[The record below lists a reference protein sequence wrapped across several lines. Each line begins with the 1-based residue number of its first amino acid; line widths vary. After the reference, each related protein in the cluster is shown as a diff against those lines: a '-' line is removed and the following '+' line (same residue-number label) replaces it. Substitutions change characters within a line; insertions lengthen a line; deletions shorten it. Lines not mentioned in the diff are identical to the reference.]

1 MIRQP
6 PRSALGRLG
15 AWSHRRR
22 WFVLGLWLA
31 ALVVFGGVL
40 TGRFTEHTVAEDHTI
55 GGSESTHAEQLLDE
69 RFDQPVDE
77 IVLVTIDTDDRV
89 TDTDFEAG
97 VVNVADAIRAADIDG
112 VVSVTRALAPTDAA
126 AGSLRAA
133 VLEVGVAGSAD
144 TIEAAVQAI
153 SVQVH
158 GTALESGQAHVT
170 GETAVGLAA
179 DELGESDLARAELI
193 GLPVAALV
201 LLLAFGSVMAA
212 LLPLALAITGVAV
225 TLGVLG
231 VLTIWTDFVGLTENA
246 TTLIGLGI
254 GIDFAM
260 FIVARY
266 REAHLAGRRP
276 EDAAAIALATSGR
289 AVAFSAGTV
298 IVSVTGL
305 FLVDSPIF
313 HDLALG
319 AMVTT
324 AVMLLAA
331 LTMLPAFLGVFGRLV
346 LRRRD
351 RHPTAPAPGLDTT
364 FWSRWATRVMQRPAA
379 SGGAAALILI
389 VLALPLT
396 RLDLGQNDDSAAI
409 ADSDAGAGLAVLEQ
423 IAGPGYLAPIEIVL
437 ASDTPLDAH
446 QLEAIHTWTGTVEAR
461 SDVDATTTI
470 ANVMRNAG
478 LPLDH
483 TGIAAL
489 QRDPAAANIVN
500 RNADVTVATVIADGD
515 VDGPAAETLVKELR
529 RSTGELRRTGLDVAI
544 TGQTARTI
552 DLTHEVTDEL
562 PNVLAYVV
570 GISFILLVLVF
581 RSPLL
586 ALKAIIMNALSVGA
600 AFGLLV
606 LAFQDHD
613 GTIQAWLPLVA
624 FAVLFGISM
633 DYEVFLLGRIREAW
647 DQTHDNTYAVAT
659 GLAHTAR
666 PITSAAAIQI
676 AVFGA
681 FTFTSIS
688 EVRQLGFVLA
698 VAIFL
703 DATLVRTVLVP
714 ATMRLLGAANWW
726 APRWIPHLGL
736 DPHHPAITGETP

>member
-1 MIRQP
+1 MNP
-6 PRSALGRLG
+6 GAPRSALGRLG

-22 WFVLGLWLA
+22 WLVLGLWLTA
-31 ALVVFGGVL
+31 IVVFGGIL
-40 TGRFTEHTVAEDHTI
+40 AARFTAHTVAEDHTI
-55 GGSESTHAEQLLDE
+55 TGSESTRAEHFLRE
-69 RFDQPVDE
+69 RFDRPIDE
-77 IVLVTIDTDDRV
+77 VVLVTITHPGSEPGPDLEATVGRV
-89 TDTDFEAG
+89 IDAVRGAG
-97 VVNVADAIRAADIDG
+97 IDG
-112 VVSVTRALAPTDAA
+112 VVSIDRSPLHTATT
-126 AGSLRAA
+126 A
-133 VLEVGVAGSAD
+133 VIEVGVAGSAD
-144 TIEAAVQAI
+144 TIETAVTNIAAT
-153 SVQVH
+153 VH
-158 GTALESGQAHVT
+158 DGPVASAHVHVT

-179 DELGESDLARAELI
+179 DRKGDSDLARAELI
-193 GLPVAALV
+193 GLPIAALI

-212 LLPLALAITGVAV
+212 LLPLVLAVTGVAV

-266 REAHLAGRRP
+266 REAHLAGHHP
-276 EDAAAIALATSGR
+276 EQATAIALATSGR

-319 AMVTT
+319 AMATT

-331 LTMLPAFLGVFGRLV
+331 LTMLPALLGVFGRLV

-351 RHPTAPAPGLDTT
+351 RHPARTMEAVRGAS
-364 FWSRWATRVMQRPAA
+364 FWARWATSVMRRPIAF
-379 SGGAAALILI
+379 GGAAAIVLI
-389 VLALPLT
+389 VLALPLA

-423 IAGPGYLAPIEIVL
+423 VAGPGYLAPIEIVL
-437 ASDTPLDAH
+437 ASDRPLGVT
-446 QLEAIHTWTGTVEAR
+446 QLEAIDTWTRTIETR
-461 SDVDATTTI
+461 PDVAAMTSLSS
-470 ANVMRNAG
+470 VMHAIG
-478 LPLDH
+478 LPLDE
-483 TGIAAL
+483 TGLAEL
-489 QRDPAAANIVN
+489 QRDP
-500 RNADVTVATVIADGD
+500 NATSLLNDRSDVTIATVISAGD
-515 VDGPAAETLVKELR
+515 VDGTAAERLVTELR
-529 RSTGELRRTGLDVAI
+529 STTNSLQRAGIDVAV

-552 DLTHEVTDEL
+552 DLTNEVTDEL
-562 PNVLAYVV
+562 PNVLAYVLGV
-570 GISFILLVLVF
+570 SFVLLVLVF

-586 ALKAIIMNALSVGA
+586 ALKAIVMNALSVGA

-606 LAFQDHD
+606 LAFQDSD

-624 FAVLFGISM
+624 FAILFGISM

-647 DQTHDNTYAVAT
+647 DQTHDNTTAVAS

-698 VAIFL
+698 VAILL

-736 DPHHPAITGETP
+736 DHHGPITTGDSR